1 MNSELSIAALILEA
15 SFVVQLILLLLV
27 ASSVWSWKVIFDKLQ
42 EMKQAKEAADR
53 FEDLFWSGRNLS
65 ELFRKF
71 ENAKPRGMAGIFV
84 AGFREF
90 VRLHKRPGLSSSDVV
105 DGSSRAMRVALNR
118 DLDALEIN
126 LSFLATVGS
135 TTPYIGL
142 FGTVWGIMNSFS
154 AIGATSNATLAMVA
168 PGISEALVAT
178 AIGLFA
184 AIPGVIFYNRFANEI
199 ERLNNRYDIFVEEF
213 SSILRRQSHHGEEES
228 VQSEEGEA
236 TA

>member
-1 MNSELSIAALILEA
+1 MNSELSIATLILNA
-15 SFVVQLILLLLV
+15 SLVVQLILLLLV
-27 ASSVWSWKVIFDKLQ
+27 AASIWSWKVIMDKLNDL
-42 EMKQAKEAADR
+42 KQAKEAADR
-53 FEDLFWSGRNLS
+53 FEDLFWSGRNLT

-71 ENAKPRGMAGIFV
+71 ENSKPRGMAGIFT

-90 VRLHKRPGLSSSDVV
+90 VRLHKRSGLSSADVV

-118 DLDALEIN
+118 DLDALELN

-135 TTPYIGL
+135 TSPYIGL
-142 FGTVWGIMNSFS
+142 FGTVWGIMNAFS

-184 AIPGVIFYNRFANEI
+184 AIPGVIFYNRFANDI

-213 SSILRRQSHHGEEES
+213 SSILRRQSNQEEEAD
-228 VQSEEGEA
+228 EA
-236 TA
+236 V